1 MKKVKNPK
9 HSPSN
14 IYLVPSFWCKRNKN
28 ETMNRKILFL
38 MLYLKLSL
46 ALTVTLVRPNP
57 KGTRSM
63 SIRCSSLGS
72 SSDRKDEVDTDFDDD
87 DDDIKPYGNR
97 SLAWTKRYRKLLPYE
112 EARKRVLSFGHRSKE
127 DWDECVENGWQGAYV
142 PARPDEMYAKEW
154 ESVRFT

>member
-1 MKKVKNPK
+1 MKNM
-9 HSPSN
+9 
-14 IYLVPSFWCKRNKN
+14 IC
-28 ETMNRKILFL
+28 KILLF
-38 MLYLKLSL
+38 MIYFNLSL
-46 ALTVTLVRPNP
+46 ALMRPIYT
-57 KGTRSM
+57 GTAGSRC
-63 SIRCSSLGS
+63 IRFPPFHSSY
-72 SSDRKDEVDTDFDDD
+72 RNDEVREGYNDDDEDSDDDEDD

-154 ESVRFT
+154 ESVSYDG